1 MLPTLLGL
9 TVAMVF
15 GIFANAVYGT
25 EHIMQQGW
33 IDIVFWSLIG
43 TGIGVSLIQVF
54 GACVPCQVSRRVHS
68 AAMSRLFC
76 DQVPCGH

>member
-9 TVAMVF
+9 TIAMVF
-15 GIFANAVYGT
+15 GIFAHAFYGT
-25 EHIMQQGW
+25 EQLMQQGW

-54 GACVPCQVSRRVHS
+54 GACTPCRLSRRVRS
-68 AAMSRLFC
+68 DTMRRWFC
-76 DQVPCGH
+76 SGLSCGH